1 MNLGENIYRLRA
13 EQGMSQEALAA
24 ALEVSRQSVS
34 KWENNSAV
42 PELEKLIKM
51 SEVFGVTLDQ
61 LVGKASPT
69 PPPAHAPEVIIR
81 EATPP
86 HRTIGIILLCFGLL
100 VTLLLS
106 ILGGFVVGAMLG
118 LPFTIIGCICI
129 ASAEGIL
136 FKCVWAFSSIYV
148 PLLYY
153 FMLNFMGFGPS
164 LRVGI
169 LVVWFVILAL
179 ISLILHRKGKLSAD
193 SKKLMVGCLLVAV
206 VLFGLLGIANR
217 IMYQRT
223 GLYSTTEEIP
233 ISSVTTEEP

>member
-1 MNLGENIYRLRA
+1 
-13 EQGMSQEALAA
+13 MSQGDLADALD
-24 ALEVSRQSVS
+24 VSRQSVS

-42 PELEKLIKM
+42 PELEKLMKM

-61 LVGKASPT
+61 LVGKEAPT
-69 PPPAHAPEVIIR
+69 PPPAPAPEVIIR

-106 ILGGFVVGAMLG
+106 ILGGFVVGVLLG
-118 LPFTIIGCICI
+118 LPFTIVGCICI
-129 ASAEGIL
+129 ASTEGIL

-153 FMLNFMGFGPS
+153 FMLNFIGFGPS
-164 LRVGI
+164 TRIGI

-179 ISLILHRKGKLSAD
+179 ISLILHRKGKLSPD
-193 SKKLMVGCLLVAV
+193 SKKLMIGCILIAV
-206 VLFGLLGIANR
+206 VLFILLGIANS
-217 IMYQRT
+217 MLYQ
-223 GLYSTTEEIP
+223 STAIYTNTEEIP
-233 ISSVTTEEP
+233 ISSVTTDEP